1 MDKLAEDKLNEVV
14 NSVLEVYAFMY
25 ACPFD
30 YPDDEVDQTGE
41 SCEVTI
47 RFSGARSGE
56 LELLL
61 PLSLAGEIANTALGT
76 DVATESESLDAAR
89 ELSNQVCGQLI
100 TELFGTEMDI
110 VLEIPNATVADES
123 TFQVW
128 GERGE
133 CLGLLV
139 EQAWPLLFRF
149 KVQETVGN

>member
-1 MDKLAEDKLNEVV
+1 MDKDTVDKLNEVV
-14 NSVLEVYAFMY
+14 NAVLEVYAFMY

-30 YPDDEVDQTGE
+30 YPDEELDRSSDVCAV
-41 SCEVTI
+41 SI
-47 RFSGARSGE
+47 SFSGAKSGG

-61 PLSLAGEIANTALGT
+61 PMALAGEIANTALGL
-76 DVATESESLDAAR
+76 DAATESESLDAAR
-89 ELSNQVCGQLI
+89 ELSNQICGQLI
-100 TELFGTEMDI
+100 TELFGTKIDI
-110 VLEIPNATVADES
+110 VLDIPTASITGES
-123 TFQVW
+123 AWQDW